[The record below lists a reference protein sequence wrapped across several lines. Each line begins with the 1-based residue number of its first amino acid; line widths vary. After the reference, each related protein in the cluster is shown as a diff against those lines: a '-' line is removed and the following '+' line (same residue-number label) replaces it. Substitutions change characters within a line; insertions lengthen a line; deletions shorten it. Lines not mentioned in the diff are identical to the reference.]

1 MTTVKKFTA
10 KVSALLLALSLALLS
25 VPQVSFT
32 VFADDDLGS
41 VRVIV
46 ENTTFTEAVDGG
58 EAPAWIGTKVD
69 KWVSLD
75 KNSSAMTCIKDAIES
90 SGFTQTGA
98 DAGYISEIAGLKEK
112 AGGSMSGWMGTL
124 NDWFT
129 NEGFDAYT
137 VANGKLTDGDELRM
151 QYTMNWGADLG
162 SDWSGTD
169 TSLKAINSDYG
180 TLSPEFGAKT
190 YEYTLTVPFGTKSI
204 NFRPTALNRNFKT
217 VSKIGDKTLSL
228 TKPTEIKGGD
238 VITVTVGEGKAASTY
253 KVTVKEGDRPAARFD
268 SFALSAFSL
277 DGWDNDAFDPEKLE
291 YDIKIKSYSTSS
303 FYINSGTKFNNDL
316 LKCYAVYTDINGV
329 AQRNEIKSGSFNSIS
344 NIPFGLTKLILEL
357 CYIDDE
363 SIKTQYV
370 FNITRPYDYT
380 AEIASSGGITLIPGG
395 RELYATKYNGFAE
408 GTVFRNDENGNVT
421 DTTGTN
427 AECHSYTSYILGNTD
442 SVALTLKGKTAN
454 VHFRAKADGE
464 YTELKSGETTPA
476 YSFGEDGTVT
486 VSIDAVS
493 DGDYLVNK
501 FDDADKVASYTIK
514 LIKTDASVKDVHLT
528 ELKSDYGDLYPAFD
542 PSLLS
547 YNIVI
552 ANDAEF
558 PTVYFKAA
566 DGCTVTIGSDAA
578 TAGEDGYYS
587 LVAKSGN
594 TTVTISNGTLSE
606 SYTVKATKRSKYDVP
621 DKVVDYLCINSQYTN
636 VSFGVGPEQT
646 LAGTIK
652 SLGNFGGYITYYY
665 DDPITDDP
673 SNPYG
678 LDFYAYGNSFVSGGS
693 AAESGQV
700 YVSEDGKTWYALAGS
715 EHYEDTTITDY
726 EVTYK
731 KTADGKTSWTDNQGN
746 SNDGSKQ
753 TGRWVS
759 PSVYYM
765 NDLAKGDTVT
775 LRGVVIPGVQGS
787 IQGDSSTASF
797 VGTTRFGYV
806 DYFKNGTIGAN
817 VNAYSENA
825 ESNGF
830 DLKWAVDEDGNPVTF
845 KNGVHYVKV
854 QTASNIWA
862 GVFNEKSTEVSYVVR
877 TAANEE
883 EVGTTALP
891 GKIVITDNDG
901 KTIKELTP
909 DDNGVYEVS
918 TGVEE
923 SVSISVA
930 GAADDNIYV
939 NNQRIAAD
947 GKAEIAL
954 SSQSEIKTV
963 RIIVQNGEKQP
974 VYAYLKLV
982 PDDVKAAEQVE
993 ELIDAI
999 GDVTLDSYD
1008 NITAARTA
1016 YDKLSDNAKTL
1027 VGSYETLTAAE
1038 EALAQAEADAV
1049 SAATD
1054 AIDEIGNVTA
1064 DSKEKIDSAKD
1075 AYSAVPERLRDK
1087 VTNAETLDKAIER
1100 FAAIDEI
1107 KQAGAKSDEHK
1118 DDVISNLSENK
1129 IYPLQSIGGEWSVIA
1144 LARAGKLSA
1153 DKADKYY
1160 NELCD
1165 AVKAN
1170 GSDRLSDR
1178 KPTENARVI
1187 IALSALGK
1195 NSADV
1200 AGYNLLSGLDDMDY
1214 IKSQGINAAIFA
1226 LIAFDT
1232 TDYSAKTHDEL
1243 IAYITDNMT
1252 GKGWALAGD
1261 AADVDLTA
1269 MALQALAPYAAN
1281 EKVKS
1286 AIDSGLEFLS
1296 ESLDE
1301 NARYVNGSESTSQV
1315 LIALAALGIDPITDS
1330 RFTVDGITLIDA
1342 LESYATESG
1351 YSHVLGG
1358 EENYMATEQATLAL
1372 TAYKLYKDGSSLYN
1386 MNVKAVPKEEPG
1398 TPDDPTPGD
1407 STDKPEKPDEPTPG
1421 DSTDKPEKPDEPTP
1435 GDSTDKPEKP
1445 DEPTPGDST
1454 DKPEKPDEPSEPGK
1468 PNEPGKPDEP
1478 GKPGNPDKPVS
1489 PDTGVVLTGGMALLL
1504 SGAAMLLSKKKRK

>member
-10 KVSALLLALSLALLS
+10 KVTALLLALSLALLS

-58 EAPAWIGTKVD
+58 ETPAWTGTKVD

-129 NEGFDAYT
+129 NAGFDAYT

-162 SDWSGTD
+162 SEWGGTD

-180 TLSPEFGAKT
+180 TLSPEFSAKT
-190 YEYTLTVPFGTKSI
+190 YDYTLTVPFGTKSI

-253 KVTVKEGDRPAARFD
+253 KVTVKEGDRPVARFD

-454 VHFRAKADGE
+454 VHFRAKTDGE

-514 LIKTDASVKDVHLT
+514 LIKADASVKDVHLT
-528 ELKSDYGDLYPAFD
+528 ELKSVYGDLYPAFD

-566 DGCTVTIGSDAA
+566 DGCTVTIDSDAA

-646 LAGTIK
+646 LTGTMK

-715 EHYEDTTITDY
+715 EHFEDTTITDY

-775 LRGVVIPGVQGS
+775 LRGVVIPGVQGT

-830 DLKWAVDEDGNPVTF
+830 DLKWAVDENGNPVTF
-845 KNGVHYVKV
+845 KNGVHYIKI

-862 GVFNEKSTEVSYVVR
+862 GIFNEKSTEVSYVVR
-877 TAANEE
+877 TTANEE

-891 GKIVITDNDG
+891 GKIVLTDANG

-947 GKAEIAL
+947 GKAEIAIN
-954 SSQSEIKTV
+954 SQSEIKTV

-1054 AIDEIGNVTA
+1054 AIDGIGNVTA

-1178 KPTENARVI
+1178 KPTENARAI

-1214 IKSQGINAAIFA
+1214 ITSQGINAAIFA

-1252 GKGWALAGD
+1252 GNGWALAGD

-1286 AIDSGLEFLS
+1286 AINSGLEFLS

-1468 PNEPGKPDEP
+1468 PDEP

>member
-58 EAPAWIGTKVD
+58 EAPVWIGTKVD

-75 KNSSAMTCIKDAIES
+75 KDSSAMTCIKDAIES

-228 TKPTEIKGGD
+228 TKPTEIKDGD

-253 KVTVKEGDRPAARFD
+253 KVTVKEGDRPVARFD

-775 LRGVVIPGVQGS
+775 LRGVVIPGVQGT

-845 KNGVHYVKV
+845 KNGVHYVKI

-862 GVFNEKSTEVSYVVR
+862 GIFNEKSTEVSYVVR
-877 TAANEE
+877 TTVNEE

-891 GKIVITDNDG
+891 GKIVITDNDS

-1064 DSKEKIDSAKD
+1064 DSKKKIDSAKD

-1144 LARAGKLSA
+1144 LARAGKLPA

-1214 IKSQGINAAIFA
+1214 ITSQGINAAIFA

-1286 AIDSGLEFLS
+1286 AINSGLEFLS

-1386 MNVKAVPKEEPG
+1386 MNVKAVPKEEPEKPDEPTPG
-1398 TPDDPTPGD
+1398 DSTDKPEKPDDPTPGD

-1445 DEPTPGDST
+1445 DEPS
-1454 DKPEKPDEPSEPGK
+1454 K
-1468 PNEPGKPDEP
+1468 PGKPDEP

>member
-58 EAPAWIGTKVD
+58 EAPVWTGTKVD

-75 KNSSAMTCIKDAIES
+75 KDSSAMICIKNAIES

-98 DAGYISEIAGLKEK
+98 DTGYITEIAGLE
-112 AGGSMSGWMGTL
+112 AFDGGSMSGWMGTL

-129 NEGFDAYT
+129 SEGFDAYT
-137 VANGKLTDGDELRM
+137 VANGKLADGDELRM

-180 TLSPEFGAKT
+180 TLSPEFSAKT
-190 YEYTLTVPFGTKSI
+190 YNYTLTVPFGTKSI
-204 NFRPTALNRNFKT
+204 NFRPAALNKNFKT

-228 TKPTEIKGGD
+228 TKPTEIKDGD

-303 FYINSGTKFNNDL
+303 FYINSGTKFNSDL

-501 FDDADKVASYTIK
+501 FDDADKVTSYTIK

-587 LVAKSGN
+587 LVTKSGN

-715 EHYEDTTITDY
+715 EHFEDTTITDY

-775 LRGVVIPGVQGS
+775 LRGVVIPSVQGT

-797 VGTTRFGYV
+797 AGTTRFGYV

-862 GVFNEKSTEVSYVVR
+862 GIFNEKSTEVSYVVR
-877 TAANEE
+877 TTVNEE

-891 GKIVITDNDG
+891 GKIVITDNNG

-918 TGVEE
+918 TGIEE

-947 GKAEIAL
+947 GKAEIAI

-974 VYAYLKLV
+974 VYAYLKLI

-1008 NITAARTA
+1008 DITAARTA

-1178 KPTENARVI
+1178 KPTENARAI

-1214 IKSQGINAAIFA
+1214 ITSQGINAAIFA

-1301 NARYVNGSESTSQV
+1301 NARYANGSESTSQV

-1386 MNVKAVPKEEPG
+1386 MNVKAVPKDEPG
-1398 TPDDPTPGD
+1398 TPDEPTPGD

-1454 DKPEKPDEPSEPGK
+1454 DKPEKPDEPSK
-1468 PNEPGKPDEP
+1468 PGKPDEP
-1478 GKPGNPDKPVS
+1478 DKPGNPDKPVS

>member
-1 MTTVKKFTA
+1 MTNVKKFTA
-10 KVSALLLALSLALLS
+10 KVTALLLALSLALLS

-46 ENTTFTEAVDGG
+46 ENTTFTEAVSGG
-58 EAPAWIGTKVD
+58 EAPAWTGTKVD

-75 KNSSAMTCIKDAIES
+75 KTSSAMTCIKDAIES
-90 SGFTQTGA
+90 SGFTQQGA
-98 DAGYISEIAGLKEK
+98 DDGYITEIAGL
-112 AGGSMSGWMGTL
+112 AAFDGGSMSGWMGTL

-129 NEGFDAYT
+129 NEGFTAYT
-137 VANGKLTDGDELRM
+137 VANGKLASGDEIRM
-151 QYTMNWGADLG
+151 QYTMDWGADLG

-169 TSLKAINSDYG
+169 TSLKAISSDYG
-180 TLSPEFGAKT
+180 TLSPEFSAKT
-190 YEYTLTVPFGTKSI
+190 YNYTLTVPFGTKSI
-204 NFRPTALNRNFKT
+204 NFRPTALNKNFKT

-228 TKPTEIKGGD
+228 TKPTEIKDGD
-238 VITVTVGEGKAASTY
+238 VITVTVGEGATASTY
-253 KVTVKEGDRPAARFD
+253 KVTIKEGTRPAARFD

-291 YDIKIKSYSTSS
+291 YDVKIKSYSTSS
-303 FYINSGTKFNNDL
+303 FYINSGTKFNKDL

-344 NIPFGLTKLILEL
+344 NIPFGLTKLVLEL

-380 AEIASSGGITLIPGG
+380 AEIASTSGITLVPAG

-427 AECHSYTSYILGNTD
+427 AECHSYTAYVLGDID

-464 YTELKSGETTPA
+464 YTELKSGATTPA
-476 YSFGEDGTVT
+476 YSFSKDGTVT

-493 DGDYLVNK
+493 DGDYLTDK
-501 FDDADKVASYTIK
+501 FDDADKITSYKIK
-514 LIKTDASVKDVHLT
+514 LVKADVSIKNVHFT
-528 ELKSDYGDLYPAFD
+528 ELKSEHGDMYPAFD

-558 PTVYFKAA
+558 PTVYFKVA
-566 DGCTVTIGSDAA
+566 DGCTVKIGNDAA
-578 TAGEDGYYS
+578 TADENGVYS
-587 LVAKSGN
+587 LVTKSAN
-594 TTVTISNGTLSE
+594 TTVTVTDGTLSE
-606 SYTVKATKRSKYDVP
+606 SYTVKTTKRSKYDVP

-636 VSFGVGPEQT
+636 VSYGVGPEQT

-665 DDPITDDP
+665 ENPVTDDP

-715 EHYEDTTITDY
+715 EHFEDTTITDY

-765 NDLAKGDTVT
+765 NNLAKGDTVT

-806 DYFKNGTIGAN
+806 DYFKNGTIGTN

-830 DLKWAVDEDGNPVTF
+830 DLKWAVDENGNPVTF
-845 KNGVHYVKV
+845 KNGVHYIKI

-877 TAANEE
+877 TTANEQ

-891 GKIVITDNDG
+891 GKIVLTDANG
-901 KTIKELTP
+901 KTIKEITP
-909 DDNGVYEVS
+909 DDNGIYEIS
-918 TGVEE
+918 TGIEE
-923 SVSISVA
+923 SVNVSVS
-930 GAADDNIYV
+930 GADDDNIYI
-939 NNQRIAAD
+939 NNQRVASGTEA
-947 GKAEIAL
+947 KIAL
-954 SSQSEIKTV
+954 NQSEIKVV

-974 VYAYLKLV
+974 VYAYLKLI

-1008 NITAARTA
+1008 SITAARTA

-1027 VGSYETLTAAE
+1027 VGNYETLTAAE
-1038 EALAQAEADAV
+1038 EALAKAEADVISNAIK
-1049 SAATD
+1049 
-1054 AIDEIGNVTA
+1054 AIDAIGNVTA
-1064 DSKEKIDSAKD
+1064 DSKNKIKNAKD

-1087 VTNAETLDKAIER
+1087 VTNSDTLDKATER
-1100 FAAIDEI
+1100 FAVIDTI
-1107 KQAGAKSDEHK
+1107 KQAGTKSEEHF
-1118 DDVISNLSENK
+1118 DTVLGTLADNN
-1129 IYPLQSIGGEWSVIA
+1129 IYPVQSIGGEWSVIA

-1153 DKADKYY
+1153 DKAAKYY
-1160 NELCD
+1160 SELCE
-1165 AVKAN
+1165 AVKTN

-1187 IALSALGK
+1187 IALSSLGK
-1195 NSADV
+1195 NSADI
-1200 AGYNLLSGLDDMDY
+1200 AGHNLLSGLDDMDY
-1214 IKSQGINAAIFA
+1214 ITSQGINAVIFS

-1243 IAYITDNMT
+1243 IAYIVDNMT

-1261 AADVDLTA
+1261 TADVDLTA
-1269 MALQALAPYAAN
+1269 MAIQALAPYAAD
-1281 EKVKS
+1281 EKVNA
-1286 AIDSGLEFLS
+1286 AIDSGLEFLA

-1301 NARYVNGSESTSQV
+1301 NARYANGSESTSQV
-1315 LIALAALGIDPITDS
+1315 LIALAALGIDPLTDS
-1330 RFTVDGITLIDA
+1330 RFIVDGITLIDA
-1342 LESYATESG
+1342 LESYATENG
-1351 YSHVLGG
+1351 YSHTLGG
-1358 EENYMATEQATLAL
+1358 EENYMATEQAALAL
-1372 TAYKLYKDGSSLYN
+1372 TAYELSKDGSSLYE
-1386 MNVKAVPKEEPG
+1386 MSAQTEPTEPENPD
-1398 TPDDPTPGD
+1398 TPAKPGD
-1407 STDKPEKPDEPTPG
+1407 SVKPGDCSGKPEDKNDPINPG
-1421 DSTDKPEKPDEPTP
+1421 
-1435 GDSTDKPEKP
+1435 
-1445 DEPTPGDST
+1445 
-1454 DKPEKPDEPSEPGK
+1454 
-1468 PNEPGKPDEP
+1468 
-1478 GKPGNPDKPVS
+1478 
-1489 PDTGVVLTGGMALLL
+1489 TGVLVTGGMAVLI
-1504 SGAAMLLSKKKRK
+1504 SGAVMLISKKKRK

>member
-58 EAPAWIGTKVD
+58 EAPAWTGTKVD

-75 KNSSAMTCIKDAIES
+75 KASSAMTCIKDAIES

-228 TKPTEIKGGD
+228 TKPTEIKDGD

-514 LIKTDASVKDVHLT
+514 LIKADASVKDVHLT

-587 LVAKSGN
+587 LVTKSGN

-715 EHYEDTTITDY
+715 EHFEDTTITDY

-765 NDLAKGDTVT
+765 NDLAKDDNVT
-775 LRGVVIPGVQGS
+775 LRGVVIPSVQGT

-797 VGTTRFGYV
+797 AGTTRFGYV

-862 GVFNEKSTEVSYVVR
+862 GIFNEKSTEVSYVVR
-877 TAANEE
+877 TTANEE

-891 GKIVITDNDG
+891 GKIVITDNNG
-901 KTIKELTP
+901 KTIKEITP
-909 DDNGVYEVS
+909 DDNGVYEIN
-918 TGVEE
+918 TGIEE

-947 GKAEIAL
+947 GKAEIAI

-974 VYAYLKLV
+974 VYAYLKLI

-1008 NITAARTA
+1008 DITAARTA

-1064 DSKEKIDSAKD
+1064 DSKEKIDNAKD

-1118 DDVISNLSENK
+1118 DDVISNLSKNK

-1178 KPTENARVI
+1178 KPTENARAI

-1214 IKSQGINAAIFA
+1214 ITSQGINAAIFA

-1296 ESLDE
+1296 KSLDE
-1301 NARYVNGSESTSQV
+1301 NARYANGSESTSQV

-1342 LESYATESG
+1342 LESYATERG

-1386 MNVKAVPKEEPG
+1386 MNVTAVPKDEPE
-1398 TPDDPTPGD
+1398 TPDEPTPGD

-1454 DKPEKPDEPSEPGK
+1454 DKPEKPDEPSK
-1468 PNEPGKPDEP
+1468 PGKPDEP
-1478 GKPGNPDKPVS
+1478 DKPGNPDKPVS